1 MRQLDAV
8 VSYTNFAALITYG
21 VCYESRKTERRKSLV
36 KKSIERERARERER
50 EVLTSYQ
57 PQSPQRK
64 SERESSDWF

>member
-50 EVLTSYQ
+50 ERGFDIISTTITSE
-57 PQSPQRK
+57 K
-64 SERESSDWF
+64 E